1 MVSIRVLIV
10 LISIFYPMMVYGHGD
25 DIILD
30 AIVYEDEIILDEI
43 ILDAAMGVFMGI
55 CVEYVICDIFMRI
68 LAILSI
74 FAMVIGVCMGDI
86 GFSDICNG
94 RNLRRGVTMG
104 VSYRAT
110 RSYRE

>member
-30 AIVYEDEIILDEI
+30 AIVYEDEI